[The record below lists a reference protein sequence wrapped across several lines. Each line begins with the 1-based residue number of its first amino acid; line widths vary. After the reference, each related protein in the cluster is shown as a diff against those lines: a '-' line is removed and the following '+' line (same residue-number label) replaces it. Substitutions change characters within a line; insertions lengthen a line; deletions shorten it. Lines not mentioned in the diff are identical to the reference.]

1 MFIHFRQFQY
11 IFVLPINE
19 NKHIRQKL
27 NDLIPIKLQ
36 IILLNEGSLTKILN
50 YTNIKPVTL
59 KKSQKTNETLKN
71 YRYLR
76 YIYIENCLYT
86 KLIFARSLWQFKYK
100 NYKTKQKELEN
111 YLPVGIS
118 ILKYNIDIYKQ
129 IHEIYYGYCVQL
141 ENKLNC
147 NQPLW
152 ARKYTLSYNH
162 ESFITIQEFFSPH
175 IINFL
180 AN

>member
-1 MFIHFRQFQY
+1 MFIHFHQFQY
-11 IFVLPINE
+11 IFILPINE
-19 NKHIRQKL
+19 QKHIKQKL
-27 NDLIPIKLQ
+27 NNLVPTELQ
-36 IILLNEGSLTKILN
+36 FILLNEGSLTKILN
-50 YTNIKPVTL
+50 YINIKPVTL

-76 YIYIENCLYT
+76 YIYIENCLYI

-100 NYKTKQKELEN
+100 NHRIKRKQLEN
-111 YLPVGIS
+111 HIPIGIL
-118 ILKYNIDIYKQ
+118 IIKYDIDIYKK

-141 ENKLNC
+141 ENRLHC

-152 ARKYTLSYNH
+152 GRKYTLYYNH